1 MQNQRKRQC
10 QNSSYKMHMQLVNTR
25 FMKESLLLYNWLV
38 CYCILSECRQK
49 MWYFIYLPVW
59 QLYDAVA
66 VSFWPHP
73 FIFSPFF
80 GAVYNFIKFNLFNG
94 RYNLFDILC
103 RVKTSIEILLHNLMI
118 VLTYQFNYFHA
129 YYVDVYTNN
138 LYIKKTEGTYVKLN
152 KPSFSFE
159 RLFSGFLSWRL
170 NVLKFEYSLSHQNNL
185 TSAAFYPLLNV
196 ICVFVQ

>member
-10 QNSSYKMHMQLVNTR
+10 QTSSYKMHMQLVNTR

-138 LYIKKTEGTYVKLN
+138 LYIRRQKAHMLSLINLVSVLRDCSMAFCLEDWM
-152 KPSFSFE
+152 
-159 RLFSGFLSWRL
+159 FLSLSIHSVTRIT
-170 NVLKFEYSLSHQNNL
+170 SL
-185 TSAAFYPLLNV
+185 LLPFTL
-196 ICVFVQ
+196 C